1 MYRMYQAQCD
11 AMLPVRTMA
20 AFASAAL
27 GMPAARMFDN
37 PFARNADA
45 GYQMLALGGLTHTR
59 PPFGIESVAVAGEER
74 AVREEA
80 AVVTPFATLLHFAK
94 EGADAQPRVLVVA
107 PLSGHFSTLLRGTVR
122 TMLADHDVYLTD
134 WHNARDVPAAAG
146 TFGVDGYVEHVIRF
160 LEAIGPGAHVVAVC
174 QPAVAVLAAVAV
186 MSEAGNAATPLSM
199 TLMAGPVD
207 TRQSPTTVND
217 LAKKKPISWFEQTL
231 IDRVPL
237 RYPGAGRRVYPGFVQ
252 LTAFMNMNLQRHLD
266 AHRDLFYALV
276 DGDEAKAQAT
286 RAFYDEYFAVLDL
299 DADFYLETVRTVFQE
314 HALPLGRM
322 TYRGRRVDPRAVE
335 RTSLLT
341 IEGEKDDI
349 CGIGQTLAAH
359 DLCATLKPY
368 RKRHHLQAGVGHY
381 GVFNGGR
388 WNRQIYPVVSSVIL
402 ASERAGP

>member
-1 MYRMYQAQCD
+1 
-11 AMLPVRTMA
+11 
-20 AFASAAL
+20 
-27 GMPAARMFDN
+27 
-37 PFARNADA
+37 
-45 GYQMLALGGLTHTR
+45 
-59 PPFGIESVAVAGEER
+59 
-74 AVREEA
+74 
-80 AVVTPFATLLHFAK
+80 
-94 EGADAQPRVLVVA
+94 
-107 PLSGHFSTLLRGTVR
+107 
-122 TMLADHDVYLTD
+122 
-134 WHNARDVPAAAG
+134 
-146 TFGVDGYVEHVIRF
+146 
-160 LEAIGPGAHVVAVC
+160 
-174 QPAVAVLAAVAV
+174 
-186 MSEAGNAATPLSM
+186 M